1 MFRTELI
8 PPPSSHKIG
17 LQDPIFS
24 IGSCFAQVIG
34 HQLHSNKFN
43 VYVNPFGVIYN
54 PASIFRLLHNA
65 INCSIPAENTYLINQ
80 GIHYNYMFHSD
91 FSAINPEDLKAQVV
105 QSILSA
111 GEYLKKVK
119 WLFITL
125 GTAYCYEKKDDGQLV
140 TNCHK
145 MPAETF
151 SKRMLTVD
159 EIERRFEQLHYALQS
174 SNPDIRYIF
183 TVSPV
188 RHIKNTLERDSVSK
202 ATLRLACEQIK
213 NKYPDCVD
221 YFPSYEIMKDDLRD
235 YRYYEADMIH
245 PNETAQEYIWQ
256 KFSGTYFSEE
266 TRVFLKKWQKL
277 QKALHHK
284 PFHPKSAAHQKF
296 IQQTIEQLK
305 GLNGTVN
312 VEKEIKF
319 LSNQL
324 RTTAS

>member
-8 PPPSSHKIG
+8 LPPSCHKIG
-17 LQDPIFS
+17 INDHIFS

-34 HQLHSNKFN
+34 YKFHINKFN

-65 INCSIPAENTYLINQ
+65 INCSIPAKNAYLVNQ
-80 GIHYNYMFHSD
+80 GIYYNYMFHSD
-91 FSAINPEDLKAQVV
+91 FSATNLEDLKAQVM

-145 MPAETF
+145 MPSTSF
-151 SKRMLTVD
+151 NKRMLTVD
-159 EIERRFEQLHYALQS
+159 EIERRFDQLHYALQA
-174 SNPDIRYIF
+174 SNPNIRYIF

-202 ATLRLACEQIK
+202 STLRLACEQIK
-213 NKYPDCVD
+213 NKYPGCVD
-221 YFPSYEIMKDDLRD
+221 YFPGYEIMMDDLRD

-245 PNETAQEYIWQ
+245 PNETAQEYVWQ
-256 KFSGTYFSEE
+256 KFADTCFTEE
-266 TRVFLKKWQKL
+266 TLVFIKKWQKL
-277 QKALHHK
+277 QKALQHK
-284 PFHPKSAAHQKF
+284 PFHAKSAAHQKF
-296 IQQTIEQLK
+296 LQQTIEQLK

-312 VEKEIKF
+312 VEQEIKL
-319 LSNQL
+319 LSKQL
-324 RTTAS
+324 SAATG

>member
-8 PPPSSHKIG
+8 LPPSHHKIG
-17 LQDPIFS
+17 INDHIFS

-34 HQLHSNKFN
+34 NKLRTNKFN
-43 VYVNPFGVIYN
+43 TYVNPFGVIYN

-65 INCSIPAENTYLINQ
+65 INCTEPSDNTYVVNQ
-80 GIHYNYMFHSD
+80 GVCYNYMFHSD
-91 FSAINPEDLKAQVV
+91 FSSDNLDDLKAQVM

-125 GTAYCYEKKDDGQLV
+125 GTSFCYEKKDDGQLV

-145 MPAETF
+145 LPADTF
-151 SKRMLTVD
+151 NKRMLTVD
-159 EIERRFEQLHYALQS
+159 EIDRRFDQLYYALQA
-174 SNPDIRYIF
+174 SNPDLRYIF

-188 RHIKNTLERDSVSK
+188 RHTKNTLERDSVSK
-202 ATLRLACEQIK
+202 ATLRLACEHIK
-213 NKYPDCVD
+213 NKYPEQVE
-221 YFPSYEIMKDDLRD
+221 YFPSYEIMMDDLRD
-235 YRYYEADMIH
+235 YRFYDADMIH

-256 KFSGTYFSEE
+256 KFSETYFAEK
-266 TRVFLKKWQKL
+266 TQQFLKKWDKL

-284 PFHPKSAAHQKF
+284 PFHPDSAAHQKF
-296 IQQTIEQLK
+296 IQKIIAQLK

-319 LSNQL
+319 LRKQL
-324 RTTAS
+324 NATS